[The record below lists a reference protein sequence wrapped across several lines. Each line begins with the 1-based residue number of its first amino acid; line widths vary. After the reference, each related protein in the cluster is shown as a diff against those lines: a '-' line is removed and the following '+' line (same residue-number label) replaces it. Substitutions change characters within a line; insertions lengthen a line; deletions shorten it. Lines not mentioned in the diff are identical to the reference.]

1 MSENKPKILVVSDI
15 HLGSFGSER
24 DLFIQFL
31 KRVNNGEFGS
41 ELQAFIVLGDFID
54 LCTDTPGTLLKR
66 KKIQEILQLLLELK
80 EKMKLIFLL
89 GNHEIPVTGDLDD
102 KFVRRKKKYL
112 NRFRNSNFKELF
124 TDESY
129 YQYALL
135 KKYDNEDMLLMY
147 NSREQLEN
155 NPIKKLK
162 IEGLNL
168 DGDYSA
174 LMAHGYQFENE
185 VYLFFIAQLWKSLIV
200 GNKYEVKETYDYFWN
215 QIIKKGRKIKP
226 VRFEDMKEEL
236 AKIKGKSIESVEA
249 LFSELN
255 ILEFN
260 FLKHEMRV
268 MKRWQRASKPE
279 YFLSEIK
286 EFLEDDDYDFS
297 KINHVVYGHSH
308 YKEISYTTIN
318 NQQVEVINDGSWQ
331 HSQPSYVEICG
342 KGKMYLRTVTN
353 NITPL

>member
-31 KRVNNGEFGS
+31 RRVNNGEFGS

-66 KKIQEILQLLLELK
+66 KKIQEILKLLLELK

-147 NSREQLEN
+147 NSRDQLEN
-155 NPIKKLK
+155 DPIKKVK
-162 IEGLNL
+162 IEGLDL
-168 DGDYSA
+168 DRDYRCF
-174 LMAHGYQFENE
+174 MAHGHQFENE
-185 VYLFFIAQLWKSLIV
+185 VYMFFIAQLWRSLIS
-200 GNKYEVKETYDYFWN
+200 GDKFEVKETYDYFWN

-226 VRFEDMKEEL
+226 IRFDTMIEEI
-236 AKIKGKSIESVEA
+236 AKIKGKSIELVDRA
-249 LFSELN
+249 FSELN
-255 ILEFN
+255 IIEFN
-260 FLKHEMRV
+260 FLKNQMKV
-268 MKRWQRASKPE
+268 MKKWQRASKPD

-308 YKEISYTTIN
+308 YKEISYATIN
-318 NQQVEVINDGSWQ
+318 SQQVEVINDGSWQ
-331 HSQPSYVEICG
+331 HSQPSYVEIFA
-342 KGKMYLRTVTN
+342 KGKMYLRTVANDNT
-353 NITPL
+353 

>member
-31 KRVNNGEFGS
+31 KRVINGEFGS
-41 ELQAFIVLGDFID
+41 ELQAFIILGDFID

-124 TDESY
+124 TDESH

-135 KKYDNEDMLLMY
+135 KKYNNEDMLLMY

-155 NPIKKLK
+155 NPIKKVK

-168 DGDYSA
+168 DSEYGC
-174 LMAHGYQFENE
+174 LMAHGYQFESE
-185 VYLFFIAQLWKSLIV
+185 VYMFFIAQFWRSLIS
-200 GNKYEVKETYDYFWN
+200 GDKFEVKETYDYFWN

-226 VRFEDMKEEL
+226 IRFDTMIEEI
-236 AKIKGKSIESVEA
+236 AKIKGKSIELVDRA
-249 LFSELN
+249 FSELN
-255 ILEFN
+255 IIEFN
-260 FLKHEMRV
+260 FLKNQMKV
-268 MKRWQRASKPE
+268 MKKWQRASKPD

-308 YKEISYTTIN
+308 YKEISYATIN
-318 NQQVEVINDGSWQ
+318 RQQVEVINDGSWQ
-331 HSQPSYVEICG
+331 HSQPSYVEIFA
-342 KGKMYLRTVTN
+342 KGKMYLRTVAN
-353 NITPL
+353 NN